1 MPASLRRLLLS
12 IPALIAFGLLLV
24 YLLFSWFA
32 FEPLVK
38 WAAPKAVADKSAYR
52 LAIGHARF
60 NPFRLAVELDGVVF
74 SEPGGKPLLSVKQL
88 VANFDASSLFK
99 RAYVF
104 DQLRISEPVVA
115 VRLRA
120 DGRLNWLDVADAFAG
135 PPAPRTEGEGQ
146 PPRVLLRQL
155 LIAQGRIE
163 FVDDHVTGGFRTQIN
178 PLDLNLENLSTLPE
192 DRGEHSLSAVTGIG
206 ATVKWKG
213 ELGLNPLVASGEL
226 AVDDVFLDRLWPY
239 TRQRLKI
246 AQPQGKA
253 AVKLSYHASYT
264 GKVFDLQLDGVDA
277 SLEKLVLRGPDDA
290 EPSIA
295 LDAVRLSGGHFDL
308 GKREAVL
315 NRFSIEGG
323 KLALDL
329 DAKGQPNVLAWLP
342 APASSAASA
351 PAPAAAAASQPS
363 APWRFSLG
371 QAGVDKLA
379 VRVVSRQFAAPLT
392 AEIGQ
397 ARLGFKAQ
405 GSAGGGPLQLN
416 IEGVGVELGAIK
428 LASGGI
434 AQPWFELA
442 TAKVEDGRVTLPALD
457 VVLGRVAVSGGRV
470 NALRDAQ
477 GDLPLLQALGRAGPP
492 PAPSTQPLHYRVA
505 KLELSDFGVA
515 LRDESVSPAA
525 SLGLDDITASADNLS
540 DDPKAQAPV
549 QLKLHLHHGGRFEAS
564 GKVAPAAPSAD
575 LQLKLSDLSFTPAQP
590 YVAQSTNVVLA
601 GGQASTQGR
610 LRYQQ
615 GQLRYDGGFSLRNLL
630 LNEESSRE
638 RFLAW
643 KSLSTNKLTVTPER
657 LQIGELLLDGVDA
670 KVVVFRDRSIN
681 VAKLLK
687 PSSPLAGPAAAAS
700 APPPRKEPPNY
711 QVDIESLR
719 VSDGKMDF
727 ADQSLALPFGA
738 LIHKLNGQMT
748 GLSSRPGGAAQV
760 QLDGQVDEFGLAR
773 AAGQVNLF
781 DPTGFTDLK
790 VAFRNVEMTS
800 LTPYSATFAGRK
812 IQSGKLLLDLEYKIK
827 DRQLEGNNQVIM
839 DKLLLGEHIDSPSAA
854 NLPLDL
860 ALALLKDAD
869 GKINLGLP
877 VSGSLDDPE
886 FSYGALIWKV
896 FVNVVTKVVTAPFRA
911 LGALLGADAD
921 KMESVAFDPGR
932 AELLPPER
940 EELSK
945 LPAVLAK
952 KPELTLTVRGTY
964 NPRSD
969 RAALQQLR
977 LSRAVAQQGGRQV
990 GPTEDPG
997 PLNTT
1002 QPATREALETL
1013 YTQRFGAKA
1022 LADETARL
1030 RGADLPAAMMQRLLE
1045 AEGVDDAALRT
1056 LASERAEAIR
1066 RDLAG
1071 HGLAAERMRIEEPKA
1086 QEGDGPTIGAT
1097 LGLDTRAPGSTA
1109 PAAASAPAAAASA
1122 R

>member
-1 MPASLRRLLLS
+1 MPTSIRRLLLS
-12 IPALIAFGLLLV
+12 IPALTVAGLVLV

-38 WAAPKAVADKSAYR
+38 WAAPRAVADRSAYQ
-52 LAIGHARF
+52 LTIEHARF
-60 NPFRLAVELDGVVF
+60 NPFRLAAQLDGVVF

-88 VANFDASSLFK
+88 VANVDTRSLFK

-104 DQLRISEPVVA
+104 DQVRISEPVVA
-115 VRLRA
+115 VELGA
-120 DGRLNWLDVADAFAG
+120 NGRLNWLDVADAFAG
-135 PPAPRTEGEGQ
+135 PPTPKTQGDAQ
-146 PPRVLLRQL
+146 PTRMLLRQL
-155 LIAQGRIE
+155 LIERGRIE
-163 FVDDHVTGGFRTQIN
+163 LVDHMVPGGFRTRID
-178 PLDLNLENLSTLPE
+178 PLDIDLENLSTLPE

-206 ATVKWKG
+206 AKIRWKG
-213 ELGLNPLVASGEL
+213 ELGLNPLVARGEL

-253 AVKLSYHASYT
+253 AVKLGYHARYAA
-264 GKVFDLQLDGVDA
+264 KVFDLQLDGVEA

-290 EPSIA
+290 QPSIA
-295 LDAVRLSGGHFDL
+295 LDAVHLSGGRLDL
-308 GKREAVL
+308 GKREASL
-315 NRFSIEGG
+315 DSFSIEGG

-329 DAKGQPNVLAWLP
+329 DAQGQPNVLAWLP
-342 APASSAASA
+342 AAASA
-351 PAPAAAAASQPS
+351 PAPAASAAQAP

-371 QAGVDKLA
+371 RAAVDKLA
-379 VRVVSRQFAAPLT
+379 VRVVSHQFAAPLT

-397 ARLGFKAQ
+397 ARLGFKVQ
-405 GSAGGGPLQLN
+405 GSAGDGPLQLN
-416 IEGVGVELGAIK
+416 LEGIGVELGTLT
-428 LASGGI
+428 LASVGI

-442 TAKVEDGRVTLPALD
+442 SAKVEDGRATLPALD
-457 VVLGRVAVSGGRV
+457 VALGRVAVSGGRI
-470 NALRDAQ
+470 NALRD
-477 GDLPLLQALGRAGPP
+477 GKGELPLLQALGRAGPP
-492 PAPSTQPLHYRVA
+492 PPPPAQPPQPLHYHVA

-525 SLGLDDITASADNLS
+525 SLGLDDITASAENLS
-540 DDPKAQAPV
+540 DDPKALAPM
-549 QLKLHLHHGGRFEAS
+549 QLKLRLRHGGRFEAS
-564 GKVAPAAPSAD
+564 GKVAPTAPSAD

-590 YVAQSTNVVLA
+590 YVAKSTNVVLA

-615 GQLRYDGGFSLRNLL
+615 GQLRYDGGFSLKNLL

-643 KSLSTNKLTVTPER
+643 KSLSTTKLTVTPER
-657 LQIGELLLDGVDA
+657 LQVGELLLDGVDA
-670 KVVVFRDRSIN
+670 KVVVFQDRSVN

-687 PSSPLAGPAAAAS
+687 PSSPLAAPAGAAS
-700 APPPRKEPPNY
+700 APPPKKESPGY
-711 QVDIESLR
+711 QVDIERLR
-719 VSDGKMDF
+719 VTEGRMDF
-727 ADQSLALPFGA
+727 SDLSLALPFGA
-738 LIHKLNGQMT
+738 LIHKLNGQVN

-773 AAGQVNLF
+773 AAGQINLF

-812 IQSGKLLLDLEYKIK
+812 IQSGKLSLDLEYKIK
-827 DRQLEGNNQVIM
+827 DRQLVGNNQVIM
-839 DKLLLGEHIDSPSAA
+839 DKLVLGEHIDSPSAA

-860 ALALLKDAD
+860 ALALLKDSE
-869 GKINLGLP
+869 GKIDLGLP
-877 VSGSLDDPE
+877 VSGSLDDPK

-921 KMESVAFDPGR
+921 KMESVTFDPGR

-940 EELSK
+940 EKLAK

-969 RAALQQLR
+969 REAIQELR
-977 LSRAVAQQGGRQV
+977 LRRAVAQQGGRQI

-997 PLNTT
+997 PISLA
-1002 QPATREALETL
+1002 QPTTREALEKL

-1022 LADETARL
+1022 LAEEAARL
-1030 RGADLPAAMMQRLLE
+1030 RGGDLPTLMMQRLLE
-1045 AEGVDDAALRT
+1045 AEVVDDAALT
-1056 LASERAEAIR
+1056 ALAGERAEAIR
-1066 RDLAG
+1066 RELTG
-1071 HGLAAERMRIEEPKA
+1071 RGLAAERMRTEEPKA
-1086 QEGDGPTIGAT
+1086 QEGDGLTVGAA
-1097 LGLDTRAPGSTA
+1097 LGLDTGGAKGNAAPTTTTSL
-1109 PAAASAPAAAASA
+1109 A